1 MNIFKALISY
11 DGTDYFGW
19 QEQPDKVAVVN
30 MLKSRFKQVFGQD
43 VRIVGSSRTDAG
55 VHALGQVARIE
66 TDFAIQVDSLLQAWN
81 GRLPQDIHIRSIIP
95 AADNFHPQH
104 NVRQKTYYYHFF
116 DKRPLPVVARFGV
129 YWHLPLDVQKLQESL
144 SLFVGTHDFRSFC
157 TGDEQ
162 ENTIRTIDTIEYRYI
177 PHYKVHRIIVRGPGF
192 LRYMIRRIVGASL
205 HVASYKKL
213 NPEILYAALAAKNP
227 LQQLP
232 TAPAHGLLL
241 RKITFHESF

>member
-11 DGTDYFGW
+11 DGTDYAGW
-19 QEQPDKVAVVN
+19 QEQPDKIAVVN
-30 MLKSRFKQVFGQD
+30 MLKNRFKQVFGQE

-55 VHALGQVARIE
+55 VHALGQVARVE
-66 TDFAIQVDSLLQAWN
+66 TNFDINPDNLLQAWN

-95 AADNFHPQH
+95 ATDNFHPQR

-116 DKRPLPVVARFGV
+116 DKRPLPIASRFGIH
-129 YWHLPLDVQKLQESL
+129 WHLPFDLQKLQESL
-144 SLFVGTHDFRSFC
+144 AIFVGTHDFRSFC

-162 ENTIRTIDTIEYRYI
+162 ENTIRTIDSIEYRFI
-177 PHYKVHRIIVRGPGF
+177 PHYHVHRIVVRGPGF

-213 NPEILYAALAAKNP
+213 MPEILVAALAEKNP

-241 RKITFHESF
+241 RKIMFHESL